1 MPTVLIPLANG
12 VEEME
17 AVILIDVL
25 RRAEW
30 QVVVAGV
37 DDGVIKASRGVR
49 LVPDTPWA
57 DLTPDD
63 FDILALPG
71 GAGGTDRLSQHRPL
85 LELIRRFDRAGKWIG
100 AICAAPLVLQAAGIL
115 TGRQITCN
123 PGVAAKLTVTPRRT
137 ERVVVDGR
145 LVTSQG
151 PGTTFEF
158 ALTLIRLVEGEA
170 KASTLAESMLVPPL
184 DQAR

>member
-1 MPTVLIPLANG
+1 MPAVLIPLAHG

-17 AVILIDVL
+17 AVIMIDVL

-30 QVVVAGV
+30 QVMVAGV
-37 DDGVIKASRGVR
+37 DEGIIKASRGVR
-49 LVPDTPWA
+49 LMPDKLWA
-57 DLTPDD
+57 DLAPDD

-71 GAGGTDRLSQHRPL
+71 GAGGTDRLSQHQPL

-115 TGRQITCN
+115 TGRQVTCN
-123 PGVAAKLTVTPRRT
+123 PGVASKLTATPRRT

-151 PGTTFEF
+151 PGTAFEF
-158 ALTLIRLVEGEA
+158 ALTLIRLVDGEA
-170 KASTLAESMLVPPL
+170 KARTLAESMVLMP
-184 DQAR
+184 QA